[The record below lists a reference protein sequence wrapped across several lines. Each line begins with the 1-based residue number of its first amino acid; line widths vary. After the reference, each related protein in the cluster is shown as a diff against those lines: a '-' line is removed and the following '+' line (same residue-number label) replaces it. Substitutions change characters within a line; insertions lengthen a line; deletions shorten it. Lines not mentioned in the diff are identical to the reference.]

1 MVYSYNL
8 YEIPMSQND
17 IANAAH
23 GQNYLPSVPWKGDI
37 NDKSVSG
44 ATVCW
49 PVAEKLVVHVVAE
62 CQVYVQSMR
71 SGPMKPGLAGCKL
84 VARGS

>member
-1 MVYSYNL
+1 
-8 YEIPMSQND
+8 MSQND

-23 GQNYLPSVPWKGDI
+23 GQNCLPSVPWNGDI
-37 NDKSVSG
+37 NDKSASG

-62 CQVYVQSMR
+62 CQVYVQ
-71 SGPMKPGLAGCKL
+71 
-84 VARGS
+84 